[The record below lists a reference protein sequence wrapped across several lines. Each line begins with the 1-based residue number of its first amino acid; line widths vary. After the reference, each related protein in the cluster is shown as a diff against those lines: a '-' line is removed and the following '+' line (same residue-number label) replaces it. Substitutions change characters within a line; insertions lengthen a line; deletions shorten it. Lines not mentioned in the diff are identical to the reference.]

1 MINLSPI
8 RIIGIAQLSTTSD
21 ITTAEQLAALP
32 SGNHRYELIK
42 GVLRMMSPAG
52 NVHGRV
58 TSNIHWRL
66 ARHVHENKLGTVYA
80 AETGFCIDQDPDT
93 VRAPDIAFVSAS
105 RLLGIEE
112 TSGYLRLAPDF
123 VAETVSPNDTFSEIE
138 DKSLCWLS
146 AGVRMVLVADPGT
159 KTFQVYRSAK
169 KTTVL
174 SMDDVLDA
182 DDVVSRWKLHVKDA
196 FA

>member
-1 MINLSPI
+1 LFAAKTSVST
-8 RIIGIAQLSTTSD
+8 LSTTSD
-21 ITTAEQLAALP
+21 ITTAEQLAAL
-32 SGNHRYELIK
+32 SRDDHRYELVK

-66 ARHVHENKLGTVYA
+66 ARHVHENELGTVYA
-80 AETGFCIDQDPDT
+80 AETGFVIEQDPDT
-93 VRAPDIAFVSAS
+93 VRAPDVAFVSTS
-105 RLLGIEE
+105 RLAMVDD

-123 VAETVSPNDTFSEIE
+123 VAETVSSNDKFSEVE
-138 DKSLCWLS
+138 YKSLSWLS

-159 KTFQVYRSAK
+159 ETFQVYRSAK
-169 KTTVL
+169 DIIVL
-174 SMDDVLDA
+174 SIGDVLDA
-182 DDVVSRWKLHVKDA
+182 DDVVPGWKLAVKDA

>member
-1 MINLSPI
+1 
-8 RIIGIAQLSTTSD
+8 
-21 ITTAEQLAALP
+21 
-32 SGNHRYELIK
+32 
-42 GVLRMMSPAG
+42 MMSPAG

-66 ARHVHENKLGTVYA
+66 AQHVHANQLGTVYA
-80 AETGFCIDQDPDT
+80 AETGFIIEQEPDT
-93 VRAPDIAFVSAS
+93 VRAPDVAFVSGA
-105 RLLGIEE
+105 RLAEVEE

-123 VAETVSPNDTFSEIE
+123 VAETVSPGDTFSEVE
-138 DKSLCWLS
+138 GKSLSWLS

-169 KTTVL
+169 EIAVL
-174 SMDDVLDA
+174 SMGDVLDA
-182 DDVVSRWKLHVKDA
+182 NDVINGWKLSVEDA